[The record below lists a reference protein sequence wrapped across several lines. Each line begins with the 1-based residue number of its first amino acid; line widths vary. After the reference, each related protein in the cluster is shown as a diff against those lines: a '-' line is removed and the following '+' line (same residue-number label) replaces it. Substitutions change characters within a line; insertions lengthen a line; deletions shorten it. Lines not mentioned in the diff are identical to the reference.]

1 MKGTLEQRTLKSRIL
16 EGNPLGDPSE
26 RILRLYL
33 PPGYRDAGPLP
44 VVYFLHAYGNSGGS
58 WFNASGF
65 GPSVPERIDDLIS
78 EGTIPPCIAVFVD
91 GWTSV
96 GGSQWVNSDALGRYR
111 DHVVRE
117 VVREV
122 DRTLPTRAEASGRAV
137 IGHSS
142 GGYGALIMGRFHPEV
157 FGHLASHSGDAYFE
171 YCYLPSLPVAAGAFL
186 KAGGVEPW
194 YQGFRE
200 RARHRK
206 LLREDHE
213 VVSMLAMAMA
223 YSPRKGEP
231 FNAELPFELETGRMR
246 MDVWSRWLVND
257 PVRFVPKYV
266 DVFRRLKTVFLDCGT
281 RDEANL
287 RWGTRMLAEDL
298 RAGGAEVFHEEH
310 EDGHTG
316 IAYRYER
323 SLAVLV
329 PRMVASSGDGEA
341 EASDAGGSDP
351 SEEPEG
357 EA

>member
-1 MKGTLEQRTLKSRIL
+1 MKGSLEQRPLKSRIL
-16 EGNPLGDPSE
+16 ADNPLGDPSE
-26 RILRLYL
+26 RVLRFYL
-33 PPGYRDAGPLP
+33 PPGHAEAGPLP
-44 VVYFLHAYGNSGGS
+44 VVYFLHAYGNSGAT
-58 WFNASGF
+58 WFNATGF
-65 GPSVPERIDDLIS
+65 GPSVPERIDALI
-78 EGTIPPCIAVFVD
+78 EAGTIPPCIAVFVD

-96 GGSQWVNSDALGRYR
+96 GGSQWANSDAFGRYR
-111 DHVVRE
+111 DHLVRE

-122 DRTLPTRAEASGRAV
+122 DRSYPTRAEASGRAV

-142 GGYGALIMGRFHPEV
+142 GGYGALLMGRFHPEV

-186 KAGGVEPW
+186 KAGGVEAW
-194 YQGFRE
+194 YAGFQE

-213 VVSMLAMAMA
+213 VMSMLAMAMA

-231 FNAELPFELETGRMR
+231 FGAELPFELETGRMR

-266 DVFRRLKTVFLDCGT
+266 DVFRRLKTLFLDCGV
-281 RDEANL
+281 RDEAHL

-298 RAGGAEVFHEEH
+298 RAGGVEVIHEEH

-316 IAYRYER
+316 ISYRYER
-323 SLAVLV
+323 SLSVLV
-329 PRMVASSGDGEA
+329 PRMVAPTPGPAAASSEA
-341 EASDAGGSDP
+341 DEEGGAED
-351 SEEPEG
+351 
-357 EA
+357 